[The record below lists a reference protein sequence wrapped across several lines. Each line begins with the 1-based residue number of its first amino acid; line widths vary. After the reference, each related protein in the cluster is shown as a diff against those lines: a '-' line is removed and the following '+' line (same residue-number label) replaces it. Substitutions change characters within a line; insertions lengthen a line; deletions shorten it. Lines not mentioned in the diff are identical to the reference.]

1 MDTEQS
7 MKQNSEFSGGLLC
20 QVAEKIV
27 FCKILHIFANSL
39 QFLKKVLQS
48 QNPIGACV
56 CAQCHELCVW

>member
-7 MKQNSEFSGGLLC
+7 MKQNSEFSGGLFC

-27 FCKILHIFANSL
+27 FCKILHKFSAVY

-56 CAQCHELCVW
+56 CVCSMP